1 MDVDEGNLS
10 IFLIKF
16 QVLEAL
22 NMVTNHLD
30 HESYKGVMFRK
41 ISGMHWASSRVVGEP
56 NSSWHLGLHQMRML
70 GIISG

>member
-30 HESYKGVMFRK
+30 HESYKGVMFR
-41 ISGMHWASSRVVGEP
+41 
-56 NSSWHLGLHQMRML
+56 
-70 GIISG
+70 